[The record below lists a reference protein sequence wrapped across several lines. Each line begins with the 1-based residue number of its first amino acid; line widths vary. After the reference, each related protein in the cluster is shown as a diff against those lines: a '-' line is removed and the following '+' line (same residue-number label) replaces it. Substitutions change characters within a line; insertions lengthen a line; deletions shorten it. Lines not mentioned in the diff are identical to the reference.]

1 MFIVMAGLPGTGKS
15 TIAEQLGRQLGLAV
29 VSVDPIESAILSAGI
44 DAGQPTGLAAYLVAE
59 RIADSVLS
67 SPAAGVIIDAVNA
80 VEPGCAGG
88 PDAALAALAPGV
100 VLAPIDLGPRILT
113 TTAHRVLAA
122 PYHRN
127 AAGNRAAPSMPP
139 HPPKRAPPPCAA
151 ARPISSAP
159 DRRGTGSRRCPVRRG
174 CIGCADP
181 QATTRRARTLPGEKR
196 STA

>member
-80 VEPGCAGG
+80 VEPARLQWVR
-88 PDAALAALAPGV
+88 LAE
-100 VLAPIDLGPRILT
+100 R
-113 TTAHRVLAA
+113 H
-122 PYHRN
+122 
-127 AAGNRAAPSMPP
+127 
-139 HPPKRAPPPCAA
+139 A
-151 ARPISSAP
+151 ARF
-159 DRRGTGSRRCPVRRG
+159 
-174 CIGCADP
+174 
-181 QATTRRARTLPGEKR
+181 R
-196 STA
+196 S

>member
-80 VEPGCAGG
+80 VEPARLQWVRLAERHGERRTRFIEVFCSDPEVHRERLEPRSRELAHLAEPSWHAVEQSLDEWEPWIG
-88 PDAALAALAPGV
+88 PSAEVPRLRLDSVRPVDENVAEALGFAVG
-100 VLAPIDLGPRILT
+100 
-113 TTAHRVLAA
+113 
-122 PYHRN
+122 
-127 AAGNRAAPSMPP
+127 
-139 HPPKRAPPPCAA
+139 
-151 ARPISSAP
+151 
-159 DRRGTGSRRCPVRRG
+159 
-174 CIGCADP
+174 
-181 QATTRRARTLPGEKR
+181 
-196 STA
+196 